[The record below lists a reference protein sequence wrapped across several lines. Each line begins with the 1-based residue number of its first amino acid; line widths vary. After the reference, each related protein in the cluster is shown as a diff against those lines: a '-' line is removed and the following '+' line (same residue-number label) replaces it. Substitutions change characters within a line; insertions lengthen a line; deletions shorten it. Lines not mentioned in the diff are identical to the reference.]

1 MNSIHETNQSNVAKT
16 NQHTR
21 VRVKKKKKEKNID
34 LAMRRCKKRKK
45 KKRNAKKKHPHSRYL
60 QKKKKTNNQ
69 RKKKKK
75 KSKIRQFDDLG
86 TPSIHPSPK
95 KTIRGGDKTNR
106 TKEAPKRRTPGN
118 HRQEETKKE
127 HDDRQVLRQG
137 CIRGR

>member
-1 MNSIHETNQSNVAKT
+1 
-16 NQHTR
+16 
-21 VRVKKKKKEKNID
+21 
-34 LAMRRCKKRKK
+34 MRRCKKRKK
-45 KKRNAKKKHPHSRYL
+45 KKRNAKKSTRIFPIFT
-60 QKKKKTNNQ
+60 KKKKTNNQ
-69 RKKKKK
+69 RKKEEK

-86 TPSIHPSPK
+86 TPSIHPSSK